1 VGQLAIVDLED
12 EEVIA
17 EVAQG
22 QDGEEPAEESTI
34 ERLPAE
40 P

>member
-1 VGQLAIVDLED
+1 
-12 EEVIA
+12 VIA

-22 QDGEEPAEESTI
+22 QDGEEPAEEGAI